1 MKGRYTLTICKVK
14 EQASMGFRARCKGL
28 QLRFNWKLMQS
39 WKPQQRI
46 RLSCWKTRAITARL
60 CDSNI

>member
-14 EQASMGFRARCKGL
+14 EQGSMGFRARCKGL

-39 WKPQQRI
+39 WKR
-46 RLSCWKTRAITARL
+46 SSEFGCRAGKRARSQL
-60 CDSNI
+60 